1 MSGSKKSE
9 LLKKFVGRGQW
20 KIEIRVKK
28 ILYNIFT
35 TLSQQVLN
43 FRLLRV
49 FIGGVKKLF

>member
-1 MSGSKKSE
+1 MEVKKSE

-35 TLSQQVLN
+35 ALSQQVLN
-43 FRLLRV
+43 FRLLWV

>member
-1 MSGSKKSE
+1 MEVKKSE

-43 FRLLRV
+43 FRLLWV